1 MIFLFILYSLFFFT
15 IFYFFLFR
23 LNSKGIDPFS
33 SINLKTLENSIIEN
47 NKIDFDVNQTKL
59 NETNFENNTANSTV
73 DENLK
78 KIIEENILIENSF
91 NRDIVIIK
99 SPEEV

>member
-1 MIFLFILYSLFFFT
+1 M
-15 IFYFFLFR
+15 
-23 LNSKGIDPFS
+23 NSKGIDPFP

-59 NETNFENNTANSTV
+59 NETNFENNTAKSTV